1 MDLVYIGFTLALA
14 TWLVLA
20 VGFLT
25 TIFFG
30 ERLR

>member
-1 MDLVYIGFTLALA
+1 MDLPFIGLMLALA

-20 VGFLT
+20 VWFLT

>member
-20 VGFLT
+20 VWFIA

>member
-1 MDLVYIGFTLALA
+1 MDFVYIGFTLALSI
-14 TWLVLA
+14 WVVLA
-20 VGFLT
+20 VGFLA